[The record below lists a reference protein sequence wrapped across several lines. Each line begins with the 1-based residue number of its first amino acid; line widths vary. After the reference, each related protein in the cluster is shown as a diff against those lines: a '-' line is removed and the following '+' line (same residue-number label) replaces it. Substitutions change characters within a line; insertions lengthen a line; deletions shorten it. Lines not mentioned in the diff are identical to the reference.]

1 MENLKNDQCTS
12 CARSVMC
19 KYISAYDREINALNE
34 HISDCRRILD
44 ELPKDFRIRV
54 YCPLFSPKN
63 SAVPRGFA
71 K

>member
-12 CARSVMC
+12 CAHAATC
-19 KYISAYDREINALNE
+19 KYIEAYDKANEALNE
-34 HISDCRRILD
+34 YISAR
-44 ELPKDFRIRV
+44 LPLHGALLEHPISV
-54 YCPLFSPKN
+54 YCPLFHPKN